1 VDVKIIFFD
10 INRVVKNSPT
20 VKDFMKE
27 KYSLDFFEK
36 FKDLLI
42 S

>member
-1 VDVKIIFFD
+1 
-10 INRVVKNSPT
+10 
-20 VKDFMKE
+20 MKE

-42 S
+42 SWNSLKN